1 MIATAKNV
9 LIATGIYLL
18 VLERHKDF
26 QLNIIHMK
34 SRHKTTIIQ
43 ATPEKVFAQMDDF
56 SKTGMHMSESS
67 MMMMGSKLAL
77 EQISPNSTGIGAAYW
92 WHGKMLGMTIDFRE
106 EVRKWEPPKRKEWET
121 IGAAQIIIMRWYR
134 MGFEITPSEN
144 GVIVTISI
152 DYEPPK
158 GWLYRL
164 LSFLF
169 VGIYCNWCLNN
180 MLNDAKEGLENVLNF
195 PRSNM

>member
-1 MIATAKNV
+1 
-9 LIATGIYLL
+9 
-18 VLERHKDF
+18 
-26 QLNIIHMK
+26 MK
-34 SRHKTTIIQ
+34 SKYKTATIQ
-43 ATPEKVFAQMDDF
+43 AATEKIFAQMDDF
-56 SKTGMHMSESS
+56 SKTGMHMSENS

-77 EQISPNSTGIGAAYW
+77 EQISPNPTGIGAAYR

-144 GVIVTISI
+144 GAIVTIFI

-158 GWLYRL
+158 GWFYRL

-169 VGIYCNWCLNN
+169 GGIYCNWCLSN
-180 MLNDAKEGLENVLNF
+180 MLNDTKKALELKN
-195 PRSNM
+195 SHSA